1 MLGIVAIHIACL
13 CGFVILAGF
22 HLRPFESLGDRLES
36 RVPRAKS
43 ASVAQLA
50 EQRFCKP
57 QVVGSSP
64 SAGSIYDLE

>member
-1 MLGIVAIHIACL
+1 MGKRAQGVFERPAQTGEFASNGYLFRIAGNPTFGIFT
-13 CGFVILAGF
+13 GFRI
-22 HLRPFESLGDRLES
+22 
-36 RVPRAKS
+36 S

-64 SAGSIYDLE
+64 SAGS